1 MYNFDIDT
9 KIDQTIAQ
17 NPTRDEK
24 RSLKDSLGGTTMT
37 DLAWNRPITIFL
49 KSKTKYIIVGWQI
62 LNQKLKLKDKY
73 LIIIIL

>member
-24 RSLKDSLGGTTMT
+24 RSLKESLGGTTMT
-37 DLAWNRPITIFL
+37 DL
-49 KSKTKYIIVGWQI
+49 V
-62 LNQKLKLKDKY
+62 
-73 LIIIIL
+73 

>member
-49 KSKTKYIIVGWQI
+49 KSEI
-62 LNQKLKLKDKY
+62 
-73 LIIIIL
+73 

>member
-24 RSLKDSLGGTTMT
+24 RSLKDSLVGITMT
-37 DLAWNRPITIFL
+37 DLA
-49 KSKTKYIIVGWQI
+49 
-62 LNQKLKLKDKY
+62 
-73 LIIIIL
+73 